1 MNKIIDKTKEQTNKL
16 GAQFEDLTSFN
27 SFFETNIVENLKS
40 YGTASIDKIQE
51 TISEISN
58 SSPTIKRAGFE
69 LIEVNMKIT
78 IPPKARA
85 KFEFKEKID
94 QEKLD
99 ILLEENKNSKLIST
113 MLQILFKATSFTSM
127 VEKSGLKLNTVIIE
141 LSIPPKIDVTFGK
154 DMSGIL
160 PEAAAKK
167 KKIGPPLSDE
177 EV

>member
-1 MNKIIDKTKEQTNKL
+1 MNKLIDKTKEQTNKL

-27 SFFETNIVENLKS
+27 SFFGTNIVENLKS

-85 KFEFKEKID
+85 KFEFKEQVSK
-94 QEKLD
+94 EKFAD
-99 ILLEENKNSKLIST
+99 LLEENKNSKLIST
-113 MLQILFKATSFTSM
+113 MLQILFKATSFTPM
-127 VEKSGLKLNTVIIE
+127 VEKSGLQLNTVIIE

-154 DMSGIL
+154 SAPAVL
-160 PEAAAKK
+160 SPAAARK